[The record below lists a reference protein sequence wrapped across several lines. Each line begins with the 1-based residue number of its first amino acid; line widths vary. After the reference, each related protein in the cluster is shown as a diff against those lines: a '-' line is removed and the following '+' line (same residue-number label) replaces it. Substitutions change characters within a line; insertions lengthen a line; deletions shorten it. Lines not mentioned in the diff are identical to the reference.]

1 MEAAL
6 ADEALAEEAPAEEAA
21 SAEEVAEEEGEAAA
35 DAEVVVAME
44 TLKSRRESVMEFI
57 EDSNQDVASPG
68 VKLKSDDKLG
78 RWKMNVLEKQKMEEE
93 KMRKKQEANARADKK
108 MKDMTARRQAMKNRA
123 VTVTKYIKDH
133 QNDDV

>member
-1 MEAAL
+1 
-6 ADEALAEEAPAEEAA
+6 
-21 SAEEVAEEEGEAAA
+21 
-35 DAEVVVAME
+35 
-44 TLKSRRESVMEFI
+44 MEFI

-93 KMRKKQEANARADKK
+93 KMRRSKRPSLGRTK

>member
-6 ADEALAEEAPAEEAA
+6 ADEALAEEGAAEEAA
-21 SAEEVAEEEGEAAA
+21 SAEEVAEEEAAA
-35 DAEVVVAME
+35 DLKSSSRG

-78 RWKMNVLEKQKMEEE
+78 SAVLEKQKMEEE

>member
-78 RWKMNVLEKQKMEEE
+78 SAVLEKQKMEEE